1 MNVIEQHS
9 SPKIEISLIG
19 NISGTVTDELPPLVD
34 IDEYNS
40 FKTDKRRAEH
50 VSARFALCSILNKWG
65 LDVEQMKIVRDNNR
79 APSLQWL
86 EGLYRS
92 EPLPGISLGHSN
104 GHAVAAVIEPG
115 WWVGI
120 DAEPEDRK
128 IAANAL
134 DQFCKGEELE
144 MLSGR
149 SDEAVKLWTS
159 KEAVQKSMHLGMNL
173 NPREITFDNGI
184 PIEEEILQLSIRN
197 TNIQLKNTLH
207 RGFQIAVAWRL
218 AGESV
223 PRAEDEL
230 LDATRDLMRNKA
242 GELDF
247 FIGCATTRENH

>member
-1 MNVIEQHS
+1 
-9 SPKIEISLIG
+9 
-19 NISGTVTDELPPLVD
+19 
-34 IDEYNS
+34 
-40 FKTDKRRAEH
+40 
-50 VSARFALCSILNKWG
+50 
-65 LDVEQMKIVRDNNR
+65 
-79 APSLQWL
+79 
-86 EGLYRS
+86 
-92 EPLPGISLGHSN
+92 
-104 GHAVAAVIEPG
+104 
-115 WWVGI
+115 
-120 DAEPEDRK
+120 
-128 IAANAL
+128 
-134 DQFCKGEELE
+134 